1 MQGDGLTP
9 SLAPAPGLEGDS
21 LLMAAVV
28 RGDRAA
34 LADLYDRHSGV
45 LLAVGMRIVGD
56 RAQAEDLLHD
66 VFLEAWH
73 QAAAFDPTRGTVRA
87 WLVTRMRSRAL
98 DRRNAGARSARI
110 LKSAADET
118 PAASAPAEAAGGDR
132 ERVRRLVVSLPD
144 ELNAVIG
151 LAYFEGLTCAEI
163 AERLSIP
170 IGTVKSRTARA
181 VAMLKDL
188 IVPGRRNNGDVS

>member
-28 RGDRAA
+28 RGDRGA

-73 QAAAFDPTRGTVRA
+73 QAATFDPTRGTVRA

-110 LKSAADET
+110 LKNAADEA
-118 PAASAPAEAAGGDR
+118 PGASAPAEPAGGDR
-132 ERVRRLVVSLPD
+132 ERVRRLVVSLPE

-151 LAYFEGLTCAEI
+151 LAYFEGLTSAEI
-163 AERLSIP
+163 AQRLGVP

-181 VAMLKDL
+181 VAMLKDR
-188 IVPGRRNNGDVS
+188 IVPDRRNNGDVS